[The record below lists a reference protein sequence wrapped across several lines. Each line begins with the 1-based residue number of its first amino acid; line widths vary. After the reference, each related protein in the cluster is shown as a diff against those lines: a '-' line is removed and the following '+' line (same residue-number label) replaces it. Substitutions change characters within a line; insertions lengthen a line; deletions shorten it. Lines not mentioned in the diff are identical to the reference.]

1 MLLKIEILRNNK
13 FVFILNSTF
22 LFEIIS
28 WRNIIIDDIF
38 IMKIVLFKFLKKYLY

>member
-38 IMKIVLFKFLKKYLY
+38 IMKIVLLKFLKKYLY